1 MMKRITVFSL
11 IGLAALA
18 LALSFPVVEQT
29 AGWGTG
35 TALGAE
41 TGSKDR
47 GPGKGTISDSGE
59 GGLNQ
64 RPGKPSKIP
73 EPATLFSLLM
83 GAGGVALFVRASRKD
98 KA

>member
-11 IGLAALA
+11 VGLAALA

-41 TGSKDR
+41 TGSNDR
-47 GPGKGTISDSGE
+47 GPGTGNLDHGKGHKDHPA
-59 GGLNQ
+59 N
-64 RPGKPSKIP
+64 PSRVP

-98 KA
+98 RA